1 MKNIIE
7 NIKLVVSMTIIGAIL
22 LYIGTMVFMPN
33 LTIKI
38 FRFQPFVVV
47 TESME
52 PVINV
57 NDMIIATPFDI
68 EEAKVGDIITFE
80 ADIDFNGTKE
90 VVTHYIYSIDRT
102 GETPIIRTNRH
113 FEEGEE
119 IVPDTW
125 LLTSNDIIGTHSTT
139 IKYAGLL
146 VGFLKSTLGIAV
158 IVFNI
163 VIISAIAYINKLHE
177 KQKQQDQQPSEKTD
191 DSIKAVMSLI
201 E

>member
-1 MKNIIE
+1 
-7 NIKLVVSMTIIGAIL
+7 MTIIGAIL